1 MTAYH
6 HEAMT
11 TVAREERVADVAG
24 ASGLHVVSPNLNP
37 KSAQIPIIV
46 SDVFKKETDARF
58 ALGVVANQG
67 KVIPGYE
74 EEFYGAAQ
82 LRGRVYLDKKFVT
95 PDDLDENM
103 AEKPDLDDERSVHF
117 VILERMAITNAM
129 ARVVGNIR
137 LIVKGENGERLP
149 VERFYDDQ
157 FGNNPAPARSTEV
170 SRLICRHEDGT
181 IQNALKW
188 PLFMAG
194 VEYVE
199 QNDLGPVYGLLEP
212 KLASSLVM
220 QKVPVEPL
228 AEAKYIPEIMA
239 AKQPVEIDVPRLS
252 KIMGSIGSNQVVP
265 RQGGFSFLSLGTG
278 TTYTE

>member
-6 HEAMT
+6 HEALT
-11 TVAREERVADVAG
+11 PVAREERAVGDAG
-24 ASGLHVVSPNLNP
+24 ASGLHVVSPDINP
-37 KSAQIPIIV
+37 KSAQIPIV
-46 SDVFKKETDARF
+46 RSDVFKTETNARF

-67 KVIPGYE
+67 EVIPGYKD
-74 EEFYGAAQ
+74 EFYGAAQ
-82 LRGRVYLDKKFVT
+82 LRGRVYLAKDFVT
-95 PDDLDENM
+95 PQDLDENM

-137 LIVKGENGERLP
+137 LIVKGENGEQLP

-157 FGNNPAPARSTEV
+157 FGENPAPARSTEV

-199 QNDLGPVYGLLEP
+199 QNDLGPVYGLLDP
-212 KLASSLVM
+212 KLANSLIM

-252 KIMGSIGSNQVVP
+252 RIMGSIGSKQVVP
-265 RQGGFSFLSLGTG
+265 KEGGFSFLSFGAADHSA
-278 TTYTE
+278 